1 MGHSLGAGAAALL
14 ALMLKSPYPQV
25 RCYAFSPP
33 RGLLRYS
40 FPFTYDKWSNW
51 YFVCNLVTIP
61 HPQEKSVSKHCWL
74 KKDGPAFHGSL
85 DHGYNPLDGTA

>member
-40 FPFTYDKWSNW
+40 FPFTYAAKEYQLQRASLISFFL
-51 YFVCNLVTIP
+51 YI
-61 HPQEKSVSKHCWL
+61 
-74 KKDGPAFHGSL
+74 FHVL
-85 DHGYNPLDGTA
+85 YNRGNISGLM

>member
-1 MGHSLGAGAAALL
+1 MFSPSLPSAVCSLGRHPLCSRPQEYRLVIVGHSLGAGAAALL

-40 FPFTYDKWSNW
+40 FSFTYKR
-51 YFVCNLVTIP
+51 
-61 HPQEKSVSKHCWL
+61 
-74 KKDGPAFHGSL
+74 
-85 DHGYNPLDGTA
+85 